1 MIRVKTGNGEYR
13 AAIET
18 SSKKLAHRD
27 HYTARVSWIVRI
39 RAGREQE
46 EIPVDTTPLKEH
58 WDERR
63 ETAIAKATDEF
74 RTWVSSRVGSG

>member
-13 AAIET
+13 AAIEA
-18 SSKKLAHRD
+18 SSKTLAHRT
-27 HYTARVSWIVRI
+27 HYTARVTWIVRI

-46 EIPVDTTPLKEH
+46 EIPVSATPLKEH

-63 ETAIAKATDEF
+63 EAAIAKATDEF
-74 RTWVSSRVGSG
+74 RAWVTSRTG